1 MEEFRN
7 TLMRQLEDLAALSER
22 NGLIDVKPFKDWKG
36 SKYWS
41 NAIFKMRLCNAGEV
55 LEISNYA
62 EQFSGD
68 SKDRAIKI
76 ETVARSIYEI
86 NGIPIGSPDEVLKYN
101 QKHNTNLT
109 RVEYLRNWVKDLETI
124 VVDTL
129 YSVYVAL
136 QLKQIRLVMGESQCA
151 TCGNV
156 YENTNLPDN
165 SKKIKY
171 STSEII
177 CGKCIEEGI
186 DTKDF
191 DIEVFKCEKCKKE
204 FEKFEEFSKHN
215 DTCTTTDFDTI

>member
-109 RVEYLRNWVKDLETI
+109 RVEYLRN
-124 VVDTL
+124 
-129 YSVYVAL
+129 
-136 QLKQIRLVMGESQCA
+136 
-151 TCGNV
+151 
-156 YENTNLPDN
+156 
-165 SKKIKY
+165 
-171 STSEII
+171 
-177 CGKCIEEGI
+177 
-186 DTKDF
+186 
-191 DIEVFKCEKCKKE
+191 
-204 FEKFEEFSKHN
+204 
-215 DTCTTTDFDTI
+215 